1 MKCGENEQ
9 SQIKNQ
15 NWTNTD
21 LYKKLKVGSGAIEEL
36 KYSADRSH
44 SPYVFV

>member
-9 SQIKNQ
+9 SQINNQ

-21 LYKKLKVGSGAIEEL
+21 LYNKLEVGSGGMEEL
-36 KYSADRSH
+36 KYSAERSH
-44 SPYVFV
+44 PPYVFV